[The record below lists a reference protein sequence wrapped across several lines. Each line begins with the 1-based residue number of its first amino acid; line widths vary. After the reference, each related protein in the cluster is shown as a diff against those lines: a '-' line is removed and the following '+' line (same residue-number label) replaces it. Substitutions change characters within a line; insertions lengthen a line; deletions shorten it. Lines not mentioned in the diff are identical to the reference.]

1 MALRRRRLLQHALTG
16 VGGTVAGVGVVGAE
30 GCAHEMKYA
39 TKSERLAR
47 DGVVHIGNSTHLIVL
62 NGVHVLTDPWLRDPA
77 DKVLQH
83 RVPPAALPT
92 DVDIV
97 LITHEHE
104 DHFDPTALALID
116 KKATIIVPA
125 WMEARAKEQG
135 FAKVV
140 VVKAGDVVD
149 VDSGSGVDGGLRF
162 EVVKAL
168 HDIDEVA
175 YRFGGTAEGA
185 KRVFFGGDT
194 LPNPEIASMAKKGGA
209 DFCFLPADAGAL
221 LGKRYVSNVEE
232 AVAMAKDF
240 GVDAAGK
247 GAMLTHHEFELT
259 SALWSVILD
268 VKPVDTSKLPA
279 WFTAPVPGT
288 HLLFPWQSP

>member
-1 MALRRRRLLQHALTG
+1 MALRRRHLLQAAG
-16 VGGTVAGVGVVGAE
+16 SVVGGVVVGGSAV
-30 GCAHEMKYA
+30 GCAHDVIPYA
-39 TKSERLAR
+39 TKSTRLER

-62 NGVHVLTDPWLRDPA
+62 NGVHVLTDPWLKDPA

-83 RVPPAALPT
+83 RVKPAPLPV

-104 DHFDPTALALID
+104 DHFDPTALALVN
-116 KKATIIVPA
+116 KRATIIAPT

-135 FAKVV
+135 FANVV
-140 VVKAGDVVD
+140 VVKAGDAVD
-149 VDSGSGVDGGLRF
+149 VGGLRF

-168 HDIDEVA
+168 HDVDEVA
-175 YRFGGTAEGA
+175 YRFGGTGEGA

-194 LPNPEIASMAKKGGA
+194 LPNPEIDAMAADPKTGGA

-221 LGKRYVSNVEE
+221 MGKRYVSNVEE
-232 AVAMAKDF
+232 AVAIGQRF
-240 GVDAAGK
+240 GVDQAGK

-259 SALWSVILD
+259 SGLWSVILD

-279 WFTAPVPGT
+279 WFTAPVPGD
-288 HLLFPWQSP
+288 HLLFPWMSP